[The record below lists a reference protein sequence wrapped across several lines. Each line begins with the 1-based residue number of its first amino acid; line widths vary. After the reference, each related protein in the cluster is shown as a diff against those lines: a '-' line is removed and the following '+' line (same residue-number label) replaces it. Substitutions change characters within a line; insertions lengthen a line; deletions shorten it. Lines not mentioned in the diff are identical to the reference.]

1 MDEWKVLVSLST
13 RPLASPS
20 LCDPV
25 HDVRLLFTVLHGG
38 QMSIRP
44 HHFSFFFSLVHA
56 LFDRS
61 ILDRP
66 LSSTT
71 SIRRGNTHK
80 SSLVS
85 HRNGVVLY
93 NIIDRH
99 KSRNGATSKRKTF
112 WLLVDADFGGRIPA
126 NWPPWTFRSYLLF
139 AVLIEHSFCFTPSRH
154 YNKDIYICT
163 VYFSTCF
170 HGAFLIRQCRKVA
183 AKVTNSRESREQEF
197 Q

>member
-1 MDEWKVLVSLST
+1 MCAILLALALSAHRDSEKNEKQNITRLRSISHYLWMNEKCWCLYPLVLLRRRRSVTS
-13 RPLASPS
+13 
-20 LCDPV
+20 PV
-25 HDVRLLFTVLHGG
+25 HDVRLLFAVLHGG

-66 LSSTT
+66 LSSTQ

-99 KSRNGATSKRKTF
+99 K
-112 WLLVDADFGGRIPA
+112 
-126 NWPPWTFRSYLLF
+126 
-139 AVLIEHSFCFTPSRH
+139 
-154 YNKDIYICT
+154 
-163 VYFSTCF
+163 
-170 HGAFLIRQCRKVA
+170 
-183 AKVTNSRESREQEF
+183 
-197 Q
+197 